1 MKKEKDNKTIDSRE
15 VAIKVE
21 NLSKTF
27 RVPHEK
33 HTSLKAAAL
42 NTFHK
47 KSYTE
52 FQALKDINF
61 KVNKG
66 EFFGII
72 GKNGCG
78 KSTLLKIIAG
88 IYVPT
93 EGKVVI
99 KGKISPFLELGVG
112 FNPELTA
119 RENVFLGG
127 AILGI
132 SRKKV
137 EEKFEDIIKF
147 AELEAFVDMKFKNFS
162 SGMQVRLAFSL
173 AINAHAEILLMDEV
187 LAVGDANFQAK
198 CLREFNR
205 YKQEGK
211 TVILVAHDIGT
222 IRQYCDKAV
231 LLRDGK
237 MIKIGQASEVAN
249 EYDKENRED
258 EEERINR
265 EKSGGLNLG
274 KQVEIKKVSI
284 LDVKLKDRSRFS
296 SYETIVLRIE
306 YSAKKE
312 YKKPVFGVGI
322 YSSEGVYI
330 AGPNTKTSGIIL
342 NKVKGKGFIDL
353 VLKNVPFNSGDYLIS
368 VVIFDWEIKTPIDI
382 KDKAFRI
389 NIMSSGLNQNGI
401 VRLECLW
408 EVKK

>member
-1 MKKEKDNKTIDSRE
+1 MKEQEIAIEVKE
-15 VAIKVE
+15 V
-21 NLSKTF
+21 SKAF
-27 RVPHEK
+27 KVPHEK
-33 HTSLKAAAL
+33 HTTLKATAL
-42 NTFHK
+42 NIFSK
-47 KSYTE
+47 NSYSE
-52 FQALKDINF
+52 FQALNEVSF
-61 KVNKG
+61 KVKKG

-93 EGKVVI
+93 KGKVIV

-137 EEKFEDIIKF
+137 GEKFEDIIKF

-173 AINAHAEILLMDEV
+173 AIHAHAEILLMDEV

-211 TVILVAHDIGT
+211 TVILVTHDIGT

-231 LLRDGK
+231 LLRNGR
-237 MIKIGQASEVAN
+237 MIKIGKASEVAN
-249 EYDKENRED
+249 EYEKKNRED
-258 EEERINR
+258 EEERLKK
-265 EKSGGLNLG
+265 EKSVGINLE
-274 KQVEIKKVSI
+274 KHVEIKKVSI
-284 LDVKLKDRSRFS
+284 LDAKLKDRLRFS
-296 SYETIVLRIE
+296 SYETIILRIE

-322 YSSEGVYI
+322 YNSEGVYI
-330 AGPNTKTSGIIL
+330 AGPNTKTSGIVL
-342 NKVKGKGFIDL
+342 NKVKGKGLIDL

-368 VVIFDWEIKTPIDI
+368 VVIFDWEIKTPLDI
-382 KDKAFRI
+382 KDKAFKI

-401 VRLECLW
+401 VKLECLW
-408 EVKK
+408 EIKK